1 MKVLVSGIK
10 HSKETENTST
20 PTSQSLQMMLLDDRQ
35 SVYAQAHMGSILL
48 KFVTGTCFDA
58 AIHLVYTYPVKE
70 LLEHT
75 PGIPESVDA
84 GVNTLMSL
92 AGTYHVKEKILMIF
106 DDSTS
111 DANESSDHC
120 VSWIQEATSFCDT
133 KGVALIVRSAGKGKE
148 IHEIG
153 KALRERTQAMPAPVD
168 AENHD
173 APGFSAL
180 TVNVDAFMTKI
191 LTLLKK
197 KKRVVQPFF
206 QKQTKRL
213 RPFVSGLFTSPVSL
227 FYYSRNPLL
236 RERSPMMPTEE
247 VPRHSRLIKDNMDQN
262 AQALGGWL
270 KRTNSASKDD
280 NKVFRDLEH
289 MLLQSFEALYN
300 FLEPAL
306 ISIPFVIATYYL
318 QKTYFLQLDFFI
330 FYIVLIN
337 AYYGWHAGSGAVIL
351 SSAGYTWLRVRTEN
365 VSIARLL
372 QDPNHM
378 LYLALYLLI
387 GVTVGFAID
396 HQRREQEALA
406 KENESL
412 QQDLAHAHDLY
423 RKSLEVKDALQK
435 SIENYEN
442 SLGKIYT
449 IVSRLDTAIPEQ
461 IFEEAASVF
470 SEMLKAKSVHIYYST
485 SSTYYRLATFRG
497 QQKYPP
503 SLRVED
509 FPFIHS
515 VIGEQKTFTNH
526 QFHRHHPMVCAPI
539 ASEGQL
545 TSLVFLDGMPFT
557 HLTQQYLNTLTVVCR
572 LVSNAVL
579 KAAQYEDAIHH
590 KKYYGD
596 TFIMR
601 APWFARLIAEKQE
614 HSARNEDNVYLLEF
628 MKNRSSHEKIYAKVS
643 PLIRSMDYIGELD
656 KGRYAILL
664 VHVSEEEVA
673 LIESRLREKGI
684 EVAEKEIIWGTA

>member
-10 HSKETENTST
+10 HSNETENTST
-20 PTSQSLQMMLLDDRQ
+20 FKAQPLQVMLLDNRQ
-35 SVYAQAHMGSILL
+35 SVYAQTHMGSTLL

-58 AIHLVYTYPVKE
+58 AIHLVYTSSVREFPE
-70 LLEHT
+70 NT
-75 PGIPESVDA
+75 PRIPEPVHT
-84 GVNTLMSL
+84 GVHTLTSL
-92 AGTYHVKEKILMIF
+92 ACTYRVKEKILMIF
-106 DDSTS
+106 DENNLDTH
-111 DANESSDHC
+111 ESSDDF
-120 VSWIQEATSFCDT
+120 VSWIQEATSFCAT
-133 KGVALIVRSAGKGKE
+133 KGVALIIRSAGRGNE
-148 IHEIG
+148 SHEIG
-153 KALRERTQAMPAPVD
+153 EALRERMQAMPAPMEEE
-168 AENHD
+168 AHD
-173 APGFSAL
+173 DPGFFTLIAD
-180 TVNVDAFMTKI
+180 VDAFMTKG
-191 LTLLKK
+191 LTFLKNNK
-197 KKRVVQPFF
+197 GVVQQHF

-213 RPFVSGLFTSPVSL
+213 GTFVSGLFTSPVSL
-227 FYYSRNPLL
+227 FNYSGNQLF
-236 RERSPMMPTEE
+236 RERSLIMPTVE
-247 VPRHSRLIKDNMDQN
+247 VPRQIRLLKDNMDQN
-262 AQALGGWL
+262 AQVLGGWL
-270 KRTNSASKDD
+270 KRTKSTSKDG

-289 MLLQSFEALYN
+289 MLLQSFETLYD

-306 ISIPFVIATYYL
+306 ISIPFVLATYYL
-318 QKTYFLQLDFFI
+318 RKSYFLQLDFFI
-330 FYIVLIN
+330 VYIVLIN

-351 SSAGYTWLRVRTEN
+351 SSLAYTWLRVRTEN
-365 VSIARLL
+365 VSLARLL

-378 LYLALYLLI
+378 LYLSLYLLV

-396 HQRREQEALA
+396 HQRREREMLA
-406 KENESL
+406 KENKSL

-423 RKSLEVKDALQK
+423 RKSLDVKDALQK

-503 SLRVED
+503 SLKVED
-509 FPFIHS
+509 YPFIHS

-526 QFHRHHPMVCAPI
+526 QFHRHQPMVCAPI
-539 ASEGQL
+539 VSEGQL

-614 HSARNEDNVYLLEF
+614 HSDRNEDNVYLLEF

-643 PLIRSMDYIGELD
+643 PLIRSMDYIGEMD

-664 VHVSEEEVA
+664 THVSEEEVA

-684 EVAEKEIIWGTA
+684 EVAEKEMIWGTA